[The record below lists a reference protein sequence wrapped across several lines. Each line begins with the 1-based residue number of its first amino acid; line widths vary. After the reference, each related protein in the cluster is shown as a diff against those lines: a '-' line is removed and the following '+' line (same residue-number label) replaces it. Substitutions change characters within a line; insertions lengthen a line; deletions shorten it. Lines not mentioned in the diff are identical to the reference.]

1 MPVPIVLDT
10 DIGDD
15 IDDMYALY
23 LALLHPELELRAVT
37 TAHRSSQRKARFVAK
52 ALRIAGVTDI
62 PIGAGIDLSVS
73 RQVLGQTDPDPGEMG
88 SHLQWVAD
96 TDPEASRVFPRA
108 TNVILEQLDRT
119 EEPISLVCI
128 GACSNLADAISQATP
143 EQRSMI
149 RSVALMS
156 GEPTRP
162 IAEYN
167 VVCDPEA
174 ADYVY
179 SCGLPVFMGTYDV
192 TRQLAPTMD
201 EVERRLGPAGSAV
214 ANALLECTRL
224 WGPHRGHKSGP
235 VLYDL
240 VPLFWLIDP
249 LLVETRQSTIRVE
262 LRGNLTRGMTIRTS
276 GEGHVLESTGLD
288 CLALTEMAFA
298 TILGEL

>member
-143 EQRSMI
+143 EQRSKI
-149 RSVALMS
+149 RSVARMS

-162 IAEYN
+162 IAEHN

-179 SCGLPVFMGTYDV
+179 PAAYPCSWGHTTSPGNW
-192 TRQLAPTMD
+192 
-201 EVERRLGPAGSAV
+201 RRPWMRSSAGSDRRAS
-214 ANALLECTRL
+214 
-224 WGPHRGHKSGP
+224 RGQCPPGVHPLVGGRTADTSRGLFSMTWCP
-235 VLYDL
+235 VLAHRS
-240 VPLFWLIDP
+240 PA
-249 LLVETRQSTIRVE
+249 R
-262 LRGNLTRGMTIRTS
+262 
-276 GEGHVLESTGLD
+276 
-288 CLALTEMAFA
+288 
-298 TILGEL
+298 